1 MATERLR
8 RFGNKVVPGD
18 LLLTEGSTLPVYATG
33 DSLDEPIEKIVLTM
47 PGHGVLYPANEIGQL
62 YQDILNR
69 ENVQF
74 DKSAQEEESKA
85 KGSYRRLITSVGN
98 LAYDLLPAAGG
109 GSVDATFS
117 FDLPKGSY
125 ATMFLR
131 ELMLKTVARDSLEY
145 V

>member
-18 LLLTEGSTLPVYATG
+18 LLLAEGSTLPEYATE

-47 PGHGVLYPANEIGQL
+47 PGYGVLYPGNEIGQL
-62 YQDILNR
+62 YQDILKR

-74 DKSAQEEESKA
+74 DKSAQEESKA

-98 LAYDLLPAAGG
+98 LTYDLVPTEGV
-109 GSVDATFS
+109 SVNATFS